1 VDRNGISQ
9 HGFALNVD
17 TQTELFEGI
26 VPCGLRGYGTVSM
39 SMLLAEVPTMQSVR
53 DAIVREFGRI
63 FRREMV
69 IARLPEGECSRQR
82 NSQ

>member
-17 TQTELFEGI
+17 TQAELFEGI

-39 SMLLAEVPTMQSVR
+39 AVLLPEVPTMQSVR
-53 DAIVREFGRI
+53 DAIVKEFGRV
-63 FRREMV
+63 FQRKML
-69 IARLPEGECSRQR
+69 AGCLPEAA
-82 NSQ
+82 